1 MMRGIF
7 RLVFKNGNTK
17 PIQLGRW
24 EHRMTED
31 KKEIKSILSNI
42 DNCGD
47 QICGKPTLLRKAL
60 EQQTILKKAL
70 EQKNTK

>member
-1 MMRGIF
+1 MIKGIL
-7 RLVFKNGNTK
+7 RLVFRNGNTK

-24 EHRMTED
+24 EHRMPED

-47 QICGKPTLLRKAL
+47 QICGKPTLL
-60 EQQTILKKAL
+60 KKAL
-70 EQKNTK
+70 EQKTTK

>member
-1 MMRGIF
+1 MIKGIL
-7 RLVFKNGNTK
+7 RLVFRNGNTK

-24 EHRMTED
+24 EHRIAED

-47 QICGKPTLLRKAL
+47 KICGKPTLL
-60 EQQTILKKAL
+60 KKVL
-70 EQKNTK
+70 EQKKKK

>member
-7 RLVFKNGNTK
+7 RLVFRNGNTK

-31 KKEIKSILSNI
+31 KKEIKFRVDL
-42 DNCGD
+42 
-47 QICGKPTLLRKAL
+47 
-60 EQQTILKKAL
+60 
-70 EQKNTK
+70 